1 MQSSDAVGQPKTYTG
16 LYLICDGGYHKWRVL
31 QCPNKH
37 SSDEGCIRF
46 SERLESVRK
55 DAECTFGILKKRW
68 RILKN
73 HILIRKKARIDNIVF
88 TCAILH
94 NMLIEYDKWEDEDDL
109 DDIAADMHELRMDER
124 IVNIRNGPADRSYA
138 GGGNIMQPDVEV
150 ENEWSILREK
160 LIQNYMHCFRANKIL
175 W

>member
-1 MQSSDAVGQPKTYTG
+1 M
-16 LYLICDGGYHKWRVL
+16 
-31 QCPNKH
+31 
-37 SSDEGCIRF
+37 
-46 SERLESVRK
+46 RK

-68 RILKN
+68 HILKN
-73 HILIRKKARIDNIVF
+73 HLLIRKKAHIDNIVF

-124 IVNIRNGPADRSYA
+124 IVNIRNGPADRNYA

-150 ENEWSILREK
+150 ENEWSMLDDK
-160 LIQNYMHCFRANKIL
+160 LIQNYMHCFRANKIE

>member
-1 MQSSDAVGQPKTYTG
+1 
-16 LYLICDGGYHKWRVL
+16 
-31 QCPNKH
+31 
-37 SSDEGCIRF
+37 
-46 SERLESVRK
+46 
-55 DAECTFGILKKRW
+55 
-68 RILKN
+68 
-73 HILIRKKARIDNIVF
+73 
-88 TCAILH
+88 
-94 NMLIEYDKWEDEDDL
+94 MLIEYDKWEDEDDL